1 MTARKILICLH
12 DFSRGG
18 TERIAI
24 GLAASWAGAGRDVT
38 ILCGTQE
45 GGLRGSVDDR
55 VKVVTLEPPIPRA
68 LLSRFRLA
76 RAMAKHLDILNP
88 DVIFLPGNFHLLLAN
103 TLRRA
108 DPRAVI
114 ALKISNPP
122 LPGWLSSWPGGVLFR
137 HFTRSIDG
145 FAALTAGFARE
156 MAVLAPGK
164 PAPVLYDPIY
174 LRPGLESRAAPQGK
188 FHILWAGRLEPQ
200 KDIGLALK
208 TIAALKKGAHLTI
221 LGDGAL
227 REKTDAMIA
236 RLGLGSRVTRIGYVP
251 SIDPYLA
258 QADVLLMT
266 SHYEGQPAVVGE
278 ALAHGVPVVSTDCS
292 SMLREVVAI
301 PEAGKIV
308 ATRNPVDLAAAL
320 SQVRDRPRPPRE
332 KLAGLVAQFEPQRCA
347 QAYLD
352 WFDAL
357 ARERSSD
364 RHG

>member
-1 MTARKILICLH
+1 MMAQKILICLH

-24 GLAASWAGAGRDVT
+24 GLAASWAEAGRDVT

-45 GGLRGSVDDR
+45 GGLRGTVDSR
-55 VKVVTLEPPIPRA
+55 VTVVVLKPPIPRA
-68 LLSRFRLA
+68 LLSRFLLA
-76 RAMAKHLDILNP
+76 HAMAGKLAALKP

-103 TLRRA
+103 ALRRA
-108 DPRAVI
+108 DPSAVI
-114 ALKISNPP
+114 TLKISNPP
-122 LPGWLSSWPGGVLFR
+122 LPGWLSSLPGRILFR
-137 HFTRSIDG
+137 YFTRSIDG

-156 MAVLAPGK
+156 MAMLVPAK
-164 PAPVLYDPIY
+164 PALVLHDPVY
-174 LRPGLESRAAPQGK
+174 LRPGPKSPAPLKGK
-188 FHILWAGRLEPQ
+188 FKILWAGRLEPQ
-200 KDIGLALK
+200 KDVGLALR
-208 TIAALKKGAHLTI
+208 TIAALKRDAHLTV

-227 REKTDAMIA
+227 RDKTDAMIA
-236 RLGLGSRVTRIGYVP
+236 CLGLGTRVIRIGYVS

-278 ALAHGVPVVSTDCS
+278 ALAYGVPVVSTDSS

-308 ATRNPVDLAAAL
+308 AGRDPADLAAAL
-320 SQVRDRPRPPRE
+320 FEVCDRPRPPRE
-332 KLAGLVAQFEPQRCA
+332 KLAALVAPFEPGRCA

-352 WFDAL
+352 WFDRL
-357 ARERSSD
+357 TRER
-364 RHG
+364 HG